1 MRSDLTV
8 VSRKKPLFQATLLAT
23 SLTFLLG
30 GCAATQEPKPDTA
43 TKQVVE
49 SADSRYQT
57 LANDIYEKLQAQ
69 NPWQSD
75 ALPDMSAEL
84 LKQRADS
91 QKVWLAQLEQIDVE
105 ALSRQNQIN
114 HRMLTYRLKN
124 DIDGYTYKE
133 HYMPLNAEGG
143 FHSNLGFM
151 VRNASFRSFEDY
163 QNYLQRLRSIP
174 RYMAQQTDW
183 LKAALEEGYTQPKA
197 AMQGFEESIAAY
209 IVQAPQDS
217 LFYQPFQANKP
228 VFVNAEQWQELQQ
241 QAAQIIDGLVLPAYQ
256 DYFDFMVMEYLPNS
270 RESVGASELPNGR
283 EYYQNRIKHY
293 TTLDLTP
300 EEIHQRGLDEVK
312 RIRNEMAVVIEKTGF
327 KGSFEE
333 FTDFLRTDPQFY
345 PKTADELL
353 KEASFIAKKADGE
366 LPKFFK
372 LLPRQPYGV
381 APVPAEIAPK
391 YTTGR
396 YAGSNR
402 SDRAG
407 FYWVNTY
414 ALDRRPLYQLEA
426 LTLHEA
432 VPGHHLQGALAR
444 EMDDLPDYRRY
455 TYISAFGEGWG
466 LYSEWLGKEMGFYQ
480 DPYSDFGR
488 LSYEMWR
495 AARLVV
501 DTGMHAMGWPREQAM
516 DFMASNTALSLH
528 NVKTEIDRYIT
539 WPGQALSYKLGE
551 MLIRQLR
558 TEAEAALGAD
568 FDLREFHHVVLR
580 NGSVPL
586 DILEQEIRNWI
597 DETVARRSTPGSA

>member
-30 GCAATQEPKPDTA
+30 GCAATQEPKPDIA

-209 IVQAPQDS
+209 IVQTPQNS
-217 LFYQPFQANKP
+217 LFYQPFQASKP
-228 VFVNAEQWQELQQ
+228 IFVNAEQWQELQQ

-501 DTGMHAMGWPREQAM
+501 DTGMHAMGWTREEAM
-516 DFMASNTALSLH
+516 EFMASNTALSLH

-597 DETVARRSTPGSA
+597 DETVARRSTPGGA